1 MYLYAC
7 TMFGV
12 NEAESVQRSS
22 FTICS
27 LIHGHTQVPQYT
39 RTHPY
44 TFVQCNACVNFVV
57 AVFYDQLTLRPY
69 RQCPGYSQQG
79 TYIRLLLQEYSFV
92 QQLNQKANF
101 SLFFQSLKQLSS
113 ERCHEMLF
121 YLSREK
127 ILFLIIQS

>member
-1 MYLYAC
+1 MKRRVYRDPHSQYAHSYMA
-7 TMFGV
+7 TRKYHNTHV
-12 NEAESVQRSS
+12 HTS
-22 FTICS
+22 
-27 LIHGHTQVPQYT
+27 IH
-39 RTHPY
+39 

-79 TYIRLLLQEYSFV
+79 TYIRFLLQEYSFV